1 MNYPGVFGDRRG
13 AVSTQELLKMPYNQR
28 RIIVVTDDP
37 ATVTGKLPAT
47 VTGKLPAIVTG
58 KLKARLARRFKPMSD
73 GLSSPKMILWV
84 LAFPFVVYVVAYDA
98 AISLIE
104 ALREMRQGGGTLI
117 PVSSAGAGQL
127 HFPVGHPRGNV
138 AYIGHPVDPPVYI
151 PVADFHRFLFEHKV
165 AEALRLIRSLGAVT
179 VEVVRVEGWDQTV
192 GVELG
197 VALPGVRQVGV
208 DVSAS
213 QERGSSRSV
222 LSTMRLNPTQSPSVP
237 ADLVW
242 LPHEPLWQ
250 EVVQARLE
258 SGLDSFVIDVRSTDD
273 YGVNAGLK
281 ALVARAGLEA
291 GGAFVEH
298 RNTVWRLQG
307 TFS

>member
-1 MNYPGVFGDRRG
+1 
-13 AVSTQELLKMPYNQR
+13 VSTPDLLKMPYNQR
-28 RIIVVTDDP
+28 RIIVVVNDTPPP
-37 ATVTGKLPAT
+37 ARPSRTIAPA
-47 VTGKLPAIVTG
+47 VRAFGSYVQSDRRMAPAVRAIALYLTTPLALRAFDLV
-58 KLKARLARRFKPMSD
+58 KAR
-73 GLSSPKMILWV
+73 
-84 LAFPFVVYVVAYDA
+84 
-98 AISLIE
+98 
-104 ALREMRQGGGTLI
+104 REMRQGGENLVE
-117 PVSSAGAGQL
+117 VSSVDAVRLQ
-127 HFPVGHPRGNV
+127 FPVGHPRAKV
-138 AYIGHPVDPPVYI
+138 AYIGHPIDSPVYI

-179 VEVVRVEGWDQTV
+179 VEVVRLEGWDQTV

-197 VALPGVRQVGV
+197 VVLPEMSKV
-208 DVSAS
+208 DVGAAAG
-213 QERGSSRSV
+213 QERHSNRSV
-222 LSTMRLNPTQSPSVP
+222 LSTMRLKPTQSPWVP

-250 EVVQARLE
+250 EVARARLE

-273 YGVNAGLK
+273 YGVNARLK
-281 ALVARAGLEA
+281 ALVAKAGLEA